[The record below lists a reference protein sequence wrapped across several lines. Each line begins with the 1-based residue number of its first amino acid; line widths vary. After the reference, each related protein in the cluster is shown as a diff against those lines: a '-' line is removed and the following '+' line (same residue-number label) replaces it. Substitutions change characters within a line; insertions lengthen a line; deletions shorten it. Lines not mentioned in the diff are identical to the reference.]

1 MVWWKGC
8 TVEKDTW
15 KSKENLKNAMEL
27 VEDFEKRY
35 HIEEEE
41 EVR

>member
-1 MVWWKGC
+1 
-8 TVEKDTW
+8 VEEDIW

-27 VEDFEKRY
+27 VEDFKRKY
-35 HIEEEE
+35 HREEEE